1 MTSTVESSLSNE
13 ATAIVLY
20 RAVTSLEN
28 VGKPVQSARVAK
40 LLNDALAKD
49 TGLLSLGLG
58 LQLASKLSRTDQAPF
73 VKRISEIIAQAD
85 EIDGRL
91 LQYEGGLGVTA
102 SIFKG
107 IFDLSTAAN
116 SKETG
121 LSSTQVI
128 KFVNYFLSRLTV
140 QTAKNGAELLQI
152 LQLLA
157 SNKYHVPVVVSLYG
171 SNVLNE
177 NNQNLVVKVT
187 NTLGASLAPRE
198 FRVSAK
204 LNDLSEVYKFGQVQG
219 DSTLFALDLL
229 NQPKRLPAGRY
240 TLKVTVE
247 PTKVDRLLVI
257 SGDAAFN
264 VLIQSKVG
272 LDSIEIGA
280 GEKDQ
285 LAIRHEPVEYPAG
298 RTGSLELDGSQK
310 LSIKFCV
317 RDLAQSKDLT
327 VQQALVYLVHSQTNR
342 ETVFIADQD
351 RISKVYHK
359 EVNLAYRGKEF
370 GYQSGDYL
378 LKLVV
383 GDSLLQ
389 EPISWTLGKLNI
401 QFNQDTPEPEVAWT
415 QRYEAKPEIVHQF
428 RQPEKRPP
436 VLVSSV
442 FTLAVLAPV
451 LVLLASWYLVG
462 FNLSRFRFSLSALL
476 FHGSLLLIFALYTQ
490 FFLRLN
496 MFTTLKC
503 LSGVLVTLFLSGYY
517 LLRGL
522 ASSSAK

>member
-1 MTSTVESSLSNE
+1 MEPSLGGE
-13 ATAIVLY
+13 ATVAVLFK
-20 RAVTSLEN
+20 AVTSLEN
-28 VGKPVQSARVAK
+28 AGKPVQSAKVAK

-49 TGLLSLGLG
+49 AGLLSQGLA
-58 LQLASKLSRTDQAPF
+58 LQLASKLSRADQAPF
-73 VKRISEIIAQAD
+73 VRRVPEIIAQAD
-85 EIDGRL
+85 ELDGRL

-107 IFDLSTAAN
+107 ILDLSAAAN

-121 LSSTQVI
+121 LSSLQVI
-128 KFVNYFLSRLTV
+128 KFVNYFVSRLTV

-152 LQLLA
+152 LQLLS

-171 SNVLNE
+171 SNVVNE
-177 NNQNLVVKVT
+177 NNPNLVVKVT
-187 NTLGASLAPRE
+187 NALGASLARE

-204 LNDLSEVYKFGQVQG
+204 LNNLSDVYEFGQVQG
-219 DSTLFALDLL
+219 DSTLYALDLL

-247 PTKVDRLLVI
+247 PAKVDRLLVL
-257 SGDAAFN
+257 SSDAAFS
-264 VLIQSKVG
+264 VLIQSKAN
-272 LDSIEIGA
+272 LDSVEIGV

-285 LAIRHEPVEYPAG
+285 LAIRHEPVEYPVG
-298 RTGSLELDGSQK
+298 LKSGLELDGNQK

-327 VQQALVYLVHSQTNR
+327 VQQALVYFVHSETNQQA
-342 ETVFIADQD
+342 VFIADLD

-359 EVNLAYRGKEF
+359 EVNLPYRGKEF

-383 GDSLLQ
+383 GDLLLQ

-401 QFNQDTPEPEVAWT
+401 QFNQDAPEAELSWS
-415 QRYEAKPEIVHQF
+415 QRYEMKPEIVHQF
-428 RQPEKRPP
+428 REPEKRPP
-436 VLVSSV
+436 VLVSQA
-442 FTLAVLAPV
+442 FTVAVLAPV
-451 LVLLASWYLVG
+451 LVLLVSWYLIG

-476 FHGSLLLIFALYTQ
+476 FHGSLILIFALYTL
-490 FFLRLN
+490 FFIRLN
-496 MFTTLKC
+496 MFTTLRC
-503 LSGVLVTLFLSGYY
+503 LSGVLAVAFLSGFY